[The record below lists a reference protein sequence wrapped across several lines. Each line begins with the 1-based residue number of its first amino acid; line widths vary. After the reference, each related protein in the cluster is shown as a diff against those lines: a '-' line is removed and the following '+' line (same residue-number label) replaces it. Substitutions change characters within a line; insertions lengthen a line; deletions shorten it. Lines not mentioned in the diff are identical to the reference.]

1 MLEPI
6 SKVCLE
12 KLSQTRCA
20 SKINR
25 DDLRDV
31 RKAFRTILQIQ
42 GGGFDVTAHYSQD
55 LPEGEY
61 AIKQPTACGPVAA
74 TVRVVVS
81 SMHANLLMVSRHL
94 IVVKASLHDHLSAE
108 HRNYC
113 KIE

>member
-1 MLEPI
+1 MSAASSDDFRQVVEAMLEPI

-42 GGGFDVTAHYSQD
+42 G
-55 LPEGEY
+55 
-61 AIKQPTACGPVAA
+61 
-74 TVRVVVS
+74 
-81 SMHANLLMVSRHL
+81 
-94 IVVKASLHDHLSAE
+94 AE
-108 HRNYC
+108 SDAFGKEEEFWWVQSCNDSIL
-113 KIE
+113 K

>member
-1 MLEPI
+1 MSAASSDDFKQVVEAMLEPI

-42 GGGFDVTAHYSQD
+42 GG
-55 LPEGEY
+55 L
-61 AIKQPTACGPVAA
+61 
-74 TVRVVVS
+74 RVLQHHPCSLS
-81 SMHANLLMVSRHL
+81 S
-94 IVVKASLHDHLSAE
+94 K
-108 HRNYC
+108 
-113 KIE
+113 

>member
-1 MLEPI
+1 MWHT
-6 SKVCLE
+6 VD
-12 KLSQTRCA
+12 A
-20 SKINR
+20 
-25 DDLRDV
+25 
-31 RKAFRTILQIQ
+31 
-42 GGGFDVTAHYSQD
+42 GGFDVTAHYSQD

-61 AIKQPTACGPVAA
+61 TIKQPTACGPVAA